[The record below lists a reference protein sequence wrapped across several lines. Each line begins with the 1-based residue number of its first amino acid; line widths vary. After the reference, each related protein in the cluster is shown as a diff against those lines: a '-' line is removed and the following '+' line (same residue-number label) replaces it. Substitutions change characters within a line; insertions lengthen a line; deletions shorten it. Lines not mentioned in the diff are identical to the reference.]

1 MEKAMRTLVA
11 AAAAFSLLMGGAL
24 AQLRALPWPLRTV
37 PQSAAQVQL
46 SFAPVV
52 AKVAPAVVNVYSRR
66 VVRQA
71 VNPFFQQ
78 FFGAGPM
85 RSRVE
90 QSLGSGVIVRSDGI
104 IVTNNHVIE
113 GGQDIRVSLTDR
125 REFDAKV
132 VVADPRTDLA
142 ILRIDTK
149 G

>member
-1 MEKAMRTLVA
+1 MEKAMRILVA
-11 AAAAFSLLMGGAL
+11 AAAAFSLLVGGAL
-24 AQLRALPWPLRTV
+24 AQLRTLPGPLRTV

-78 FFGAGPM
+78 FFGGGGPL

-90 QSLGSGVIVRSDGI
+90 QSLGSGVIVRSDGTI
-104 IVTNNHVIE
+104 ITNNHVVE
-113 GGQDIRVSLTDR
+113 GGQDIQ
-125 REFDAKV
+125 
-132 VVADPRTDLA
+132 VALP
-142 ILRIDTK
+142 
-149 G
+149 

>member
-1 MEKAMRTLVA
+1 MRVWVA
-11 AAAAFSLLMGGAL
+11 AAAFLAAFAGGT
-24 AQLRALPWPLRTV
+24 Q
-37 PQSAAQVQL
+37 AQVQDRAVPQTPAQIQL
-46 SFAPVV
+46 SSAPVV
-52 AKVAPAVVNVYSRR
+52 SKVAPAVVNVYSRR

-90 QSLGSGVIVRSDGI
+90 QSLGSGVIVRPDGI

-125 REFDAKV
+125 REF
-132 VVADPRTDLA
+132 
-142 ILRIDTK
+142 
-149 G
+149 

>member
-11 AAAAFSLLMGGAL
+11 AAAAVSLLVGGAW
-24 AQLRALPWPLRTV
+24 AQLRTLPAPLRTV

-78 FFGAGPM
+78 FFGGGGPL

-90 QSLGSGVIVRSDGI
+90 QSLGSGVIVRSDGTI
-104 IVTNNHVIE
+104 ITNNHVVE
-113 GGQDIRVSLTDR
+113 GGQDIQVALPDR
-125 REFDAKV
+125 REF
-132 VVADPRTDLA
+132 
-142 ILRIDTK
+142 
-149 G
+149 